1 MDDASLLRYSRHIL
15 LEQIGVE
22 GQQRLLEARALVLGA
37 GGLGS
42 PAAIYLA
49 VAGVGRITL
58 VDGDAVELSNLQRQ
72 ILHTTGRIGQGK
84 AESGRIALGAL
95 NPLVRVDARRLRA
108 GPDELQ
114 ALASETDIVL
124 DCSDNRATRY
134 ALNRACVAA
143 RVPLISGAASAFS
156 GQIAV
161 FDFRRRDS
169 PCYACLF
176 PEGPG
181 EDEVCAVTGVF
192 APLTGMVG
200 AIQAGEAIKLLC
212 AAGAPTVGI
221 LLGIDAL
228 DLSFERIRLARDPAC
243 PVCAP
248 AADRGASSP
257 AR

>member
-22 GQQRLLEARALVLGA
+22 GQQCLLDARALVVGA

-84 AESGRIALGAL
+84 AESGRIALQDL
-95 NPLVRVDARRLRA
+95 NPQVRVDARQMRA
-108 GPDELQ
+108 GPVELQ
-114 ALASETDIVL
+114 ALACDADIVL

-134 ALNRACVAA
+134 ALNRACLAA
-143 RVPLISGAASAFS
+143 RVPLVSGAASAFS
-156 GQIAV
+156 GQLAV
-161 FDFRRRDS
+161 FDFRRANS
-169 PCYACLF
+169 ACYACLF

-212 AAGAPTVGI
+212 KAGADMAGV

-228 DLSFERIRLARDPAC
+228 DLAFERIRIPRAPDC
-243 PVCAP
+243 PVCGPP
-248 AADRGASSP
+248 AA
-257 AR
+257 